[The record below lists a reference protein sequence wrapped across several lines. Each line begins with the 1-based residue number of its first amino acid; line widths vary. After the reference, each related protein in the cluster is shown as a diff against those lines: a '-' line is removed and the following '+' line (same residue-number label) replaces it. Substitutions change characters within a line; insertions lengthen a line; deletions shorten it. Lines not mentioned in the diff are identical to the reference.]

1 MLRTFCWS
9 KSPYFC
15 CTALSPFLGLVK
27 YSHRH
32 IHTHIITYIITYI
45 IITYNYIYICIH
57 VHTYNTYIYKL
68 NMTSHLLSSTPP
80 SKDCEIV
87 TWVHCL
93 GGEHK
98 WWMFKSTMVIH
109 GYLWLSMA
117 GLIEYGWTV
126 ELFFDDAGWFWRTWD
141 HVDYIYINYH
151 ILLWFSAWSP
161 IVWWAWR
168 RVQVYRTRAQKQS
181 IKGSPKDSWGT
192 CSLHIPAISLPS
204 GKQT

>member
-1 MLRTFCWS
+1 MLQNPCLALQLLIPVSSSAIYGPEHQTLRIFCWS

-27 YSHRH
+27 YS
-32 IHTHIITYIITYI
+32 TIIYTSTYKNIIV
-45 IITYNYIYICIH
+45 YIYIH

-68 NMTSHLLSSTPP
+68 NMISHLLSSTPP

-98 WWMFKSTMVIH
+98 WWMFKSTMVIY
-109 GYLWLSMA
+109 GYLWLPMA

-141 HVDYIYINYH
+141 HVDYIYIYINYH

-161 IVWWAWR
+161 IVGLR
-168 RVQVYRTRAQKQS
+168 D
-181 IKGSPKDSWGT
+181 GSKSTEPGPKN
-192 CSLHIPAISLPS
+192 HP
-204 GKQT
+204 